1 MLYFSKEEGELWG
14 ATTLL
19 AFPKNLRV
27 ENAFNGVLL
36 SIYLTSQLR
45 SRREQ
50 NSVPVA
56 GIR

>member
-27 ENAFNGVLL
+27 ENA
-36 SIYLTSQLR
+36 Y
-45 SRREQ
+45 
-50 NSVPVA
+50 
-56 GIR
+56 